1 MLKLYYR
8 DHEFEYQEAIS
19 STIKLNDE
27 GLVIGLLEFLQ
38 NDKKIKVKIK
48 QKQNQLFIDD
58 FWQTSFPPKKWMVTN
73 GH

>member
-1 MLKLYYR
+1 MS
-8 DHEFEYQEAIS
+8 DYQEAIS

-38 NDKKIKVKIK
+38 NDKKIKVNIK
-48 QKQNQLFIDD
+48 QQQNQLIIDD